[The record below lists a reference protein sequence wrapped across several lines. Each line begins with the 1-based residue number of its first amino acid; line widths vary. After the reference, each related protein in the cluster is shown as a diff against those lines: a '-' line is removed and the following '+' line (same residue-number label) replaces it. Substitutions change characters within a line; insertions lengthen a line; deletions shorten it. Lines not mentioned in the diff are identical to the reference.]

1 MMPTWS
7 TQDCRQRKRGLGS
20 WIGSGLAWTFGLA
33 REKVNH
39 NNRHIAN
46 EVNIALDSW
55 HNIADDMR
63 SYTVLN
69 DRRVSNLAQAVND
82 TRIIMSDVEN
92 QIQTTRSEVSAMR
105 PLIDALIKK
114 LTTYVSLEDDYIMLF
129 LAVADI
135 GLLHSR
141 LNPIIIPPR
150 VLQTVLMEIK
160 RELRTHYPRFRLLRH
175 FVSDYYRMSDFLVT
189 RHENRL
195 FITLRI
201 PITMSSSRYDFNRV
215 EKFPV
220 RVPDN
225 QNMSTVLTDTT
236 FGIGVPEA
244 DWIHGISKFG
254 TGYVSQW
261 NFRFNYY
268 SIFVQALYHGPV
280 S

>member
-1 MMPTWS
+1 
-7 TQDCRQRKRGLGS
+7 
-20 WIGSGLAWTFGLA
+20 
-33 REKVNH
+33 
-39 NNRHIAN
+39 
-46 EVNIALDSW
+46 
-55 HNIADDMR
+55 MR

-201 PITMSSSRYDFNRV
+201 PITMSSSR
-215 EKFPV
+215 
-220 RVPDN
+220 
-225 QNMSTVLTDTT
+225 
-236 FGIGVPEA
+236 
-244 DWIHGISKFG
+244 
-254 TGYVSQW
+254 
-261 NFRFNYY
+261 
-268 SIFVQALYHGPV
+268 
-280 S
+280 

>member
-1 MMPTWS
+1 M
-7 TQDCRQRKRGLGS
+7 
-20 WIGSGLAWTFGLA
+20 
-33 REKVNH
+33 
-39 NNRHIAN
+39 
-46 EVNIALDSW
+46 
-55 HNIADDMR
+55 
-63 SYTVLN
+63 LN

-201 PITMSSSRYDFNRV
+201 PITMSSSR
-215 EKFPV
+215 
-220 RVPDN
+220 
-225 QNMSTVLTDTT
+225 
-236 FGIGVPEA
+236 
-244 DWIHGISKFG
+244 
-254 TGYVSQW
+254 
-261 NFRFNYY
+261 
-268 SIFVQALYHGPV
+268 
-280 S
+280 